1 MLQFVL
7 QGREPGQ
14 RLLRNWTKRTRTYGK
29 QNFGENKL
37 DNITVWNQ
45 WVCIR
50 DFSAYC
56 GLSRARYHN
65 AWCRKTYSVTQRCS

>member
-29 QNFGENKL
+29 QNFGESKL
-37 DNITVWNQ
+37 DNLTVWNQ
-45 WVCIR
+45 W
-50 DFSAYC
+50 SAL
-56 GLSRARYHN
+56 G
-65 AWCRKTYSVTQRCS
+65 TFQRTVD

>member
-29 QNFGENKL
+29 QNFGESKL

-45 WVCIR
+45 W
-50 DFSAYC
+50 
-56 GLSRARYHN
+56 GLHQGLLSLL
-65 AWCRKTYSVTQRCS
+65 WTESSPLP

>member
-29 QNFGENKL
+29 QNFGESKL
-37 DNITVWNQ
+37 DNITVWNRWGLHQ
-45 WVCIR
+45 RLLSVLR
-50 DFSAYC
+50 TEPSAI
-56 GLSRARYHN
+56 S
-65 AWCRKTYSVTQRCS
+65 